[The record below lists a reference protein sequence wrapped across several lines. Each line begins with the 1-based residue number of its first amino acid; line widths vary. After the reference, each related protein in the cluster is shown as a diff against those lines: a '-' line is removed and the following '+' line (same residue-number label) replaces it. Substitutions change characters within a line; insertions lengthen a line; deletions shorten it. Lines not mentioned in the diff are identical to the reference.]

1 MMAPIGT
8 ILINFVDL
16 FFTILTWAIII
27 RVLLTWIPGINPHHP
42 LVRALASIT
51 DPILEP
57 ARRIIP
63 PIGMIDISPI
73 VVIIVLQLVQGFLV
87 RFLVYAFYM

>member
-1 MMAPIGT
+1 MVPF
-8 ILINFVDL
+8 LITVVDL
-16 FFTILTWAIII
+16 FFSILTWAIII
-27 RVLLTWIPGINPHHP
+27 RVLLTWIPGLSPFNPV
-42 LVRALASIT
+42 VRFLASIT

-73 VVIIVLQLVQGFLV
+73 VVLFVLQLVREFLV
-87 RFLVYAFYM
+87 RFLINLAYYM

>member
-1 MMAPIGT
+1 MMTSMGM
-8 ILINFVDL
+8 ILINFVNL

-27 RVLLTWIPGINPHHP
+27 RVLLTWIPGLNPYHP
-42 LVRALASIT
+42 VVRALASIT

-73 VVIIVLQLVQGFLV
+73 VVIIVLQLVQEFLV

>member
-1 MMAPIGT
+1 MAVSFLLT
-8 ILINFVDL
+8 VVDL
-16 FFTILTWAIII
+16 FFSLLTWAIII
-27 RVLLTWIPGINPHHP
+27 RVLLTWIPGLSPYHP
-42 LVRALASIT
+42 VVRALASIT

-73 VVIIVLQLVQGFLV
+73 VVLFVLQVVREFLI
-87 RFLVYAFYM
+87 RFLINLAVYM

>member
-1 MMAPIGT
+1 MGMAYVIT
-8 ILINFVDL
+8 VVDL

-27 RVLLTWIPGINPHHP
+27 RVLLTWIPGLSPYNPV
-42 LVRALASIT
+42 VRALASIT

-73 VVIIVLQLVQGFLV
+73 VVLFALQLVREFLV
-87 RFLVYAFYM
+87 RFLVNLAMYM

>member
-1 MMAPIGT
+1 MVLNV
-8 ILINFVDL
+8 LIYAVDL

-27 RVLLTWIPGINPHHP
+27 RVLLTWIPGLSPFHP
-42 LVRALASIT
+42 VVRALASIT

-57 ARRIIP
+57 ARRLIP

-73 VVIIVLQLVQGFLV
+73 VVLFALQLVREFLV
-87 RFLVYAFYM
+87 RFLYNLAIYM